1 MDNILFHYN
10 LCLLIFASFCLVL
23 VTLISHTSLTDFL
36 FSQTAL
42 MIPKNSFPL
51 HFWIVTI
58 LSCLLVQVSIFWCL
72 SPSTAIDEQ
81 YFISCHLDLL
91 CLSTPALS
99 IQFKRHSNHNLLW
112 FLSLSLFFT
121 FFTFIY
127 LFIFGN
133 GIECFLFDNFLS
145 LLKLLVN
152 NTIQYYLLIIDHLA
166 PAQICTASLNTC
178 AIHSLCFLIIRI
190 KRAAYLNGNAWS
202 LVSK

>member
-1 MDNILFHYN
+1 MATSVGSLTEEWLPSQQHFKERTMDNILFHYN

-112 FLSLSLFFT
+112 FLSLSLFLPFLLL
-121 FFTFIY
+121 FIY
-127 LFIFGN
+127 LFLVTALNVF
-133 GIECFLFDNFLS
+133 S
-145 LLKLLVN
+145 LTISCLCWSSWWTTQY
-152 NTIQYYLLIIDHLA
+152 NT
-166 PAQICTASLNTC
+166 TS
-178 AIHSLCFLIIRI
+178 
-190 KRAAYLNGNAWS
+190 W
-202 LVSK
+202 